1 MFPSHFA
8 EGNLN
13 MAPHGGGHDHPPDY
27 DEMSKSI
34 DDDEGWTKVDIAL
47 ILLICVVVIVG
58 FLFG

>member
-1 MFPSHFA
+1 
-8 EGNLN
+8 